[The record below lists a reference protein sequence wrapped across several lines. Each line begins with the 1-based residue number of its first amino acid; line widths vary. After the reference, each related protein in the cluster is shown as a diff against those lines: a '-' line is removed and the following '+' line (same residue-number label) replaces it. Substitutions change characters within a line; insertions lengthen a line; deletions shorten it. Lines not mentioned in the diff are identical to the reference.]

1 MKWLPTRYTKP
12 LSENFP
18 SSGDTVIGIAE
29 AFIRLP
35 ERNNDKLVLT
45 EWQKW
50 LIRSVLERYPKDHP
64 DPEKAGRLRYK
75 QVVISIPRKN
85 GKSLLGSLFALY
97 GLIAHESGAE
107 VISVASSAD
116 QANIVYR
123 NVLNQILNSKYLKP
137 RFKKATE
144 GRGIYTSDGTGRYI
158 VMGNRA
164 TSAQGMHPSMV
175 IFDEL
180 HVGKADL
187 WTAMA
192 LGSATRLDGIV
203 LGITTAGDDNSELLN
218 NLYAKGDIAMT
229 GNPDLERF
237 GFFVWEAPEGCSL
250 DDREAVEKANP
261 NLVEG
266 LLQWTNVKTELATM
280 PESDARRYRLNQF
293 VPSSDTWI
301 PNGLWQAL
309 EHGEVDKTKP
319 VCIAVDRTMSWDHAS
334 IMVGQ
339 KTEDGY
345 ATELVAS
352 ISRPD
357 KKKLLDVCLQLAS
370 SHQAVF
376 AIDGYINAE
385 LAFELKQR
393 GINVLQMSLK
403 DHVQASNMVF
413 ANIINSKIKHSHDP
427 LVTNQI
433 TNGVRK
439 NVGDSWRI
447 TRKDSI
453 TDMDAAIATV
463 MCIWGSDQEVFAQPM
478 VH

>member
-1 MKWLPTRYTKP
+1 MKWLPTRYTPP
-12 LSENFP
+12 LQENFP
-18 SSGDTVIGIAE
+18 TSGQTVIGLAE
-29 AFIRLP
+29 AFICIP
-35 ERNNDKLVLT
+35 ERNNEKLKLT
-45 EWQKW
+45 DWQKW
-50 LIRSVLERYPKDHP
+50 LINHVLERYPLDHS
-64 DPEKAGRLRYK
+64 DPQKAGRLRYK

-144 GRGIYTSDGTGRYI
+144 GRGIYTADGTGRYI

-180 HVGKADL
+180 HVGKTDL

-192 LGSATRLDGIV
+192 LGSATRQDGIV
-203 LGITTAGDDNSELLN
+203 IGITTAGDDQSELLN
-218 NLYAKGDIAMT
+218 NLYARGEIAIA

-237 GFFVWEAPEGCSL
+237 GFFCWEAPEGCKV
-250 DDREAVEKANP
+250 DDRQALEQANP

-266 LLQWTNVKTELATM
+266 ILQWSNIQTEIATM
-280 PESDARRYRLNQF
+280 PEVDARRYRLNQF
-293 VPSSDTWI
+293 VSSSNSWI
-301 PNGLWQAL
+301 PDGLWQGL
-309 EHGEVDKTKP
+309 GHGAVDKSQP
-319 VCIAVDRTMSWDHAS
+319 VCIAFDRTVSWDHAS
-334 IMVGQ
+334 LVVAQ
-339 KTEDGY
+339 KNDNGFV
-345 ATELVAS
+345 TELVAS
-352 ISRPD
+352 LSRPD
-357 KKKLLDVCLQLAS
+357 KKKVLEMCYQLAS
-370 SHQAVF
+370 SHQATFV
-376 AIDGYINAE
+376 IDGYLNAE
-385 LAFELKQR
+385 IAFELKQR

-413 ANIINSKIKHSHDP
+413 ASIVNNKITHSHDQ
-427 LVTNQI
+427 LVTQQI
-433 TNGVRK
+433 VNGVRK
-439 NVGDSWRI
+439 NVGDSWRL

-453 TDMDAAIATV
+453 TDMDCALATV
-463 MCIWGSDQEVFAQPM
+463 MAIWGSDQEVFAQPM
-478 VH
+478 IH